1 MVAEWRTKLC
11 TCSQCVQLYREKDI
25 EFLLDPEDPNHVYEE
40 ANVENADGD
49 GTSYEQGMSALSSL
63 DRVQQVELIAGYNDM
78 KENLV
83 EYLRK
88 FGSNKV
94 IRAEDIQEFFTDLK
108 NKRRKL
114 SVPPSSCS

>member
-1 MVAEWRTKLC
+1 M
-11 TCSQCVQLYREKDI
+11 
-25 EFLLDPEDPNHVYEE
+25 YEE

-94 IRAEDIQEFFTDLK
+94 EYTPEIYVLCCLHVLLVLNVLTYKLFTY
-108 NKRRKL
+108 
-114 SVPPSSCS
+114 VWCFM